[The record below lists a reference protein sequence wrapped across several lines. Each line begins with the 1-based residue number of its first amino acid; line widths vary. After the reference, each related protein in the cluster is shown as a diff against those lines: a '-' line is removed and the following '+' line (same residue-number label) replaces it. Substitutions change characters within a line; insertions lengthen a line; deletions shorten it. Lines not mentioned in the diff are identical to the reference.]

1 MALLSQTRAGFQTS
15 TTPFLGAVFRPTPAT
30 TQRQGSAMA
39 DSPPPGLPCG
49 EAEGLEST
57 LEEGLREMG
66 EQQTASQL
74 AAAHTVRVG

>member
-1 MALLSQTRAGFQTS
+1 MALLSQTRASFQTS
-15 TTPFLGAVFRPTPAT
+15 TTPFLGAVFRPTLAT

-39 DSPPPGLPCG
+39 DSPPLPCG
-49 EAEGLEST
+49 EAEGRQST
-57 LEEGLREMG
+57 SEERLQEMG